1 MFTFVVCSV
10 FKNES
15 HILEEWINHYLLHGV
30 DHFYLV
36 NDFSTDNFLSIIE
49 KYKEKITLYHNDIIT
64 KNVGRQCLIYEKYF
78 IPIKN
83 NSKWISILDM
93 DEFLYSPNEINLK
106 NILLKYDNYSELVVN
121 WLHFTGNDHILQPL
135 SVVEGF
141 TKRAIYNPTNT
152 YITSHKT
159 IIKSSNLIKF
169 NIHDNIFNGSSYNFT
184 INENSI
190 PELVINHYN
199 LQSKEFYINIKG
211 TRGDI
216 NNWFNHV
223 NLKRNEDFYNLLDLN
238 EKVDLELYKQNKQII
253 YNIKQNKIDSSD
265 EVTVLLTSCNR
276 PKLLDLTLESFIK
289 YNTYPI
295 KEFIIL
301 DDSGII
307 NCNEDILKKYKSYLK
322 IHSLYN
328 KQNIGQMKSID
339 KLYSYVKTKYIF
351 HCEED
356 WEFLERGFI
365 EKSMKIFK
373 ENPNEKIY
381 TIWLRPHHETSGH
394 PIIYDTLNRGYYLM
408 KKDYSYFDN
417 GIKYTWGGIT
427 FNPGLRKTLDC
438 LKFHPYLFNCEY
450 TKGNNKMYFG
460 EYSINTKYTD
470 DGYYSYI
477 LDLPTG
483 HVNHIGWGHHI
494 ERINE

>member
-30 DHFYLV
+30 EYIYLV
-36 NDFSTDNFLSIIE
+36 NDFSTDNFLPIIE
-49 KYKEKITLYHNDIIT
+49 KYKEYITLYHNDIIT
-64 KNVGRQCLIYEKYF
+64 ENVGRQCLIYEKYF

-106 NILLKYDNYSELVVN
+106 NILLKYDNYSQLVVN

-135 SVVEGF
+135 SVVESF
-141 TKRAIYNPTNT
+141 TKRAIYNPMNT

-199 LQSKEFYINIKG
+199 LQSKDFYINIKG
-211 TRGDI
+211 TRGDCD
-216 NNWFNHV
+216 NWFNHV

-238 EKVDLELYKQNKQII
+238 EKVDLELYKQNKEII

-265 EVTVLLTSCNR
+265 DVTVLLTSCNR
-276 PKLLDLTLESFIK
+276 TKLLDSTLESFIK

-307 NCNEDILKKYKSYLK
+307 NCNEDVLKKYKSYLK

-328 KQNIGQMKSID
+328 KQNMGQMKSID

-394 PIIYDTLNRGYYLM
+394 PIIYDNLNRGYYLM

-450 TKGNNKMYFG
+450 INNGKMFVG
-460 EYSINTKYTD
+460 EYTINKKYTE

-483 HVNHIGWGHHI
+483 HVKHIGWGHHI
-494 ERINE
+494 ERLNE